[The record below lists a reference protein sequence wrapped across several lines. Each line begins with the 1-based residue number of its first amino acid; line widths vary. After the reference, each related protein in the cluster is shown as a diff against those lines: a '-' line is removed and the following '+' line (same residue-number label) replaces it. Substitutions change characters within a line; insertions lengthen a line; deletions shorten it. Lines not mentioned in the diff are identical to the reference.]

1 MVELKE
7 YLGGWLEGRIEP
19 GVAGLVGM
27 RLLSAGGGEA
37 RLEMQ
42 AGPQHHNPMGI
53 VHGGILCDLADAAM
67 GGAMASSLEEGETFS
82 TVEPQMNYFRPV
94 RQGRLAASA
103 RMVRRGRTTAYL
115 ESEVFDADGQLVA
128 KGSSCRVIRHAGGT
142 EDTTLIP
149 DYPGKPEAARAA

>member
-1 MVELKE
+1 
-7 YLGGWLEGRIEP
+7 
-19 GVAGLVGM
+19 
-27 RLLSAGGGEA
+27 
-37 RLEMQ
+37 
-42 AGPQHHNPMGI
+42 
-53 VHGGILCDLADAAM
+53 ADAAM

-82 TVEPQMNYFRPV
+82 TVELQMNYFRPV

-128 KGSSCRVIRHAGGT
+128 KGSSCCVIRHAGGT